1 MSGTFD
7 ILSSLSPALPLV
19 LIRTGGIFLAAPA
32 LAEPVVPVRLRVLLA
47 VVLALAAAGRVA
59 LPAGPMSDGAFLAA
73 AAGELLVGATIG
85 LAAAVVLS
93 GVEMGAFHISQQ
105 MGLSLS
111 QVFDPVTAQG
121 GDPVRRLLVLLAV
134 VVFLAV
140 GGHTMMLSALL
151 GSFESVPVGSV
162 LAAGRATDLIVAL
175 LGASFVL
182 GLKVAAP
189 VLAAMLLATVALGL
203 LQKTLPQC
211 NILTVGLPT
220 RALLGLALLGIAA
233 AALGYLVE
241 AATDLVGRHLA
252 AWALQA

>member
-1 MSGTFD
+1 MTQAFD
-7 ILSSLSPALPLV
+7 ILAPLSPALPLV
-19 LIRTGGIFLAAPA
+19 LLRTGGIFLAAPA

-47 VVLALAAAGRVA
+47 VVLALAVAGRVA
-59 LPAGPMSDGAFLAA
+59 LPAGPMSDAAFVAA
-73 AAGELLVGATIG
+73 AAGELLVGAAIG

-93 GVEMGAFHISQQ
+93 GVELGAFHISQQ
-105 MGLSLS
+105 MGLSLAE
-111 QVFDPVTAQG
+111 VFDPVTAQS

-134 VVFLAV
+134 VVFLGV
-140 GGHTMMLSALL
+140 GGHTMVLSALL
-151 GSFESVPVGSV
+151 ESFESVPVGSA
-162 LAAGRATDLIVAL
+162 LAAGRVLDLIVSL

-211 NILTVGLPT
+211 NILTVGLPA

-233 AALGYLVE
+233 AALGHLVE
-241 AATDLVGRHLA
+241 AAVELVGRNLA
-252 AWALQA
+252 AWTVQA